1 MLVERANNGGEGGLS
16 YEAITA
22 ITIGVA
28 GFVMLM
34 VVACAVN
41 MRRKKGIEGKVD
53 MSDVDPEQQNY
64 MREARNRNRDTLT
77 GTNYFTVAAAANPA
91 SRQPSTYMARSGMSN
106 YGYDDVYSPSWTDS
120 KPVSRRQSG
129 YADHSSSEADY
140 THSPNNGVDPEYFSH
155 KAPPGVARPMTAHKE
170 VGEPHEEKPLAQAD
184 VHETELSP
192 QLLPPSPEDQYQ
204 PVSKA

>member
-1 MLVERANNGGEGGLS
+1 MEKRSNNGGKGGLS

-41 MRRKKGIEGKVD
+41 MRRKKGQDGRVD
-53 MSDVDPEQQNY
+53 ANDLDPEQQVY

-77 GTNYFTVAAAANPA
+77 GTKRFTMAAAANPP
-91 SRQPSTYMARSGMSN
+91 SHQPSSYMARSGMSD
-106 YGYDDVYSPSWTDS
+106 YGYDDVYTPGWDS

-129 YADHSSSEADY
+129 YGDY
-140 THSPNNGVDPEYFSH
+140 SPPESHYRQSPNPADAEYFAQKVPYVQQPIMVPSTDEI
-155 KAPPGVARPMTAHKE
+155 P
-170 VGEPHEEKPLAQAD
+170 EKPVDQTVVDEA
-184 VHETELSP
+184 E
-192 QLLPPSPEDQYQ
+192 PSPDAPAHQQ
-204 PVSKA
+204 HNGSKA

>member
-1 MLVERANNGGEGGLS
+1 MLAKRSNNGGEGGLS

-41 MRRKKGIEGKVD
+41 MRRKKGAEGAMD
-53 MSDVDPEQQNY
+53 AADLDPEQQVY

-77 GTNYFTVAAAANPA
+77 GTNFFTAAAAANPP
-91 SRQPSTYMARSGMSN
+91 SRQPSSYMARSGMSD
-106 YGYDDVYSPSWTDS
+106 YGYGDVYSPSWDS

-140 THSPNNGVDPEYFSH
+140 SHNHTPNNGVDPEYFSH
-155 KAPPGVARPMTAHKE
+155 KAPSGGPRPMTAHQE
-170 VGEPHEEKPLAQAD
+170 VGEPQEEKKPLAQTA
-184 VHETELSP
+184 VPEVEPTPHSP
-192 QLLPPSPEDQYQ
+192 VDQYQ